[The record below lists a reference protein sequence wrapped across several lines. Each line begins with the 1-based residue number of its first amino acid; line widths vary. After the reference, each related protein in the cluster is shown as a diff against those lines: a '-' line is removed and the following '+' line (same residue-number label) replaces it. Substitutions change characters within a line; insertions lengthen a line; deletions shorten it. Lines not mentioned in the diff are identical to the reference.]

1 MKILALLKYSRDVA
15 EIKVNPETS
24 ELQLSNVPQKIGDI
38 DKNVVEAAVQLV
50 EKYDGT
56 VEALTLGPEAAQDGF
71 RDVLAMGVSEVF
83 LLQDS
88 YGGDADAAMVVGI
101 LEAAIRKNGPYDL
114 IMCGFASD
122 DGYTFQV
129 PPRLAERLD
138 LPLVSFVRSIS
149 LVENEIQATRA
160 LDDTDQVVSVPLP
173 AVISI
178 DEEAFPPRRTT
189 LMDAMKAKQKPV
201 HVWDLAADLGLAET
215 ELTALRIG
223 EQTEQVGIVVHR
235 KEQLLAGEGMEDL
248 ADRLIDVLIEEEI
261 LKEGAS

>member
-1 MKILALLKYSRDVA
+1 MKILSLLKYSRDVA
-15 EIKVNPETS
+15 EIKVNPETR

-50 EKYDGT
+50 EKYGGN
-56 VEALTLGPEAAQDGF
+56 VEALTLGPVSARDGF
-71 RDVLAMGVSEVF
+71 RDVLAMGVTEVF
-83 LLQDS
+83 LLQDTFD
-88 YGGDADAAMVVGI
+88 GGADAAMVVGI

-114 IMCGFASD
+114 IMTGFASD

-138 LPLVSFVRSIS
+138 LPLVSFVRSLS
-149 LVENEIQATRA
+149 LVDNQVQATRA

-189 LMDAMKAKQKPV
+189 LLDAMKAKQKPV
-201 HVWDLAADLGLAET
+201 HVWDLAADLGLTGAEL
-215 ELTALRIG
+215 EAQRIG
-223 EQTEQVGIVVHR
+223 ELTEQVGIVVHR
-235 KEQLLAGEGMEDL
+235 KEQLLTGDGLVGL

-261 LKEGAS
+261 LKGGAA